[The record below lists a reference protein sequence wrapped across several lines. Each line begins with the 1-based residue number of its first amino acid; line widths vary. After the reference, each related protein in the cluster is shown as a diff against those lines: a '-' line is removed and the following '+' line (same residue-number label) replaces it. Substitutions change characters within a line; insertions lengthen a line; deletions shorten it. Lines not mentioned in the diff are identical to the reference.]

1 MPHLKPR
8 SLLNRF
14 RHSIGLTDEW
24 HGHLRPGYSLPGLSQ
39 LLQPYFEVERA
50 RTYSRTFS
58 ELVDT
63 ILNGVYQGLKRRKS
77 HGTASTKGNIV
88 GQSEINQH
96 RKQFLLLQ
104 MLYPL
109 FWVTARM
116 DALLPLQSG
125 YKLIVQARRPV
136 EGRESG

>member
-1 MPHLKPR
+1 M
-8 SLLNRF
+8 
-14 RHSIGLTDEW
+14 
-24 HGHLRPGYSLPGLSQ
+24 
-39 LLQPYFEVERA
+39 
-50 RTYSRTFS
+50 
-58 ELVDT
+58 DT

-88 GQSEINQH
+88 GQTELNQH

-136 EGRESG
+136 EGRESGMRIVYITQRAFVRQRRDLCHT